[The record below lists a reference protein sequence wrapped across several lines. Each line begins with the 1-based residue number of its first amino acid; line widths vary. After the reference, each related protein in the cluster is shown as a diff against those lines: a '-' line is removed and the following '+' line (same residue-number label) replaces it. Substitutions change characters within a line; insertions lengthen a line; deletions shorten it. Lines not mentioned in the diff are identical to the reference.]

1 MACFRCPGCGR
12 RHVVRPLDVEEGGRC
27 PCGARF
33 VVSPAR
39 DETGQR
45 TGHGDETGLF
55 TWAVEP
61 DGSVYE
67 VRVEAYRP

>member
-1 MACFRCPGCGR
+1 MACFRCPHCGR

-33 VVSPAR
+33 SVLVLQDDSPVTTASADDDGVV
-39 DETGQR
+39 
-45 TGHGDETGLF
+45 
-55 TWAVEP
+55 TWAMEP

-67 VRVEAYRP
+67 VRFHG